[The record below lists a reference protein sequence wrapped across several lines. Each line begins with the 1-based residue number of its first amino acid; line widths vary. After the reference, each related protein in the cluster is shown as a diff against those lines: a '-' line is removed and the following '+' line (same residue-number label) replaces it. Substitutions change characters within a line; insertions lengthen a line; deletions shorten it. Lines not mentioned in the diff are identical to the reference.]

1 MKGELAALGAAF
13 VWATASL
20 IFARLGKQK
29 LSPLAMNLVKCTL
42 ALTLMS
48 ITLFIQNRILWPT
61 QAPSHALLYL
71 GISGIIGLSIGDTSY
86 FHALKRIG
94 ARRTLLLS
102 TLGPPA
108 TAIMAWPIL
117 HEPITLPMLAG
128 MTLTLFGVGWV
139 ISEQQATTKDTQ
151 DQPEESPNSE
161 QNKLLIHGIIFAGI
175 AVFCQALGNVLTKL
189 GSAPNLKPLEI
200 GMIRLT
206 FGIVGLVLV
215 VVLSRKAGDIKHAF
229 SKKKQA
235 ALLLLAAFL
244 GTYLG
249 IWLLMASLS
258 WTKVGIAATLSATS
272 PLFVLPLAALFT
284 GERITLRALIGTVIS
299 IVGVAILTLN

>member
-29 LSPLAMNLVKCTL
+29 VSPLAMNLVKCTL

-48 ITLFIQNRILWPT
+48 ITLFIQREIFWPT
-61 QAPSHALLYL
+61 QAPNHALLYL

-108 TAIMAWPIL
+108 TALMAWPIL
-117 HEPITLPMLAG
+117 NEPITLPMLAG

-139 ISEQQATTKDTQ
+139 ISEQQAASNAAQ
-151 DQPEESPNSE
+151 HEEDAPHS
-161 QNKLLIHGIIFAGI
+161 KKILIHGIIFASI

-189 GSAPNLKPLEI
+189 GSAPNLKPLEV

-206 FGIVGLVLV
+206 FGIAGLVLV
-215 VVLSRKAGDIKHAF
+215 VLLSRKAADVKHAF

-272 PLFVLPLAALFT
+272 PLFVLPMAALFT